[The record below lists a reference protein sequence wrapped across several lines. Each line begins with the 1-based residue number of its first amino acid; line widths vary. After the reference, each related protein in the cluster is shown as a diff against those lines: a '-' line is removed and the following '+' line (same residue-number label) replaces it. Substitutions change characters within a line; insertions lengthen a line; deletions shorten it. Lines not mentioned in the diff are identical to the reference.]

1 MNAISATAISYI
13 RRSSKSDE
21 KTVSL
26 DAQVDSVSKY
36 AGEAGLV
43 LVAQVEDDGV
53 SGGDRERFARIEAA
67 IKASGAEAVVVYH
80 LDRFA
85 RDAAAQ
91 LDILQ
96 AWRRRGI
103 TLHVAGRGP
112 VEVDTASGFLSV
124 GVEGLV
130 AEHYRRVIGEKT
142 RDALARLR
150 REGRRYSGI
159 APYGWAHKDGAL
171 VECAEEIKVLSRIR
185 ALRAGGASVRGIS
198 KALLADGVTARTGR
212 PFAPATLQGLLRR
225 AA

>member
-1 MNAISATAISYI
+1 MIMNAISYI

-26 DAQVDSVSKY
+26 EAQVEAVEKY

-43 LVAQVEDDGV
+43 LVSQVVDDGV
-53 SGGDRERFARIEAA
+53 SGGNRERFARIEAA
-67 IKASGAEAVVVYH
+67 LKSSGARALVVYH

-96 AWRRRGI
+96 AWRKRGI
-103 TLHVAGRGP
+103 VLHVAGRGA

-124 GVEGLV
+124 GVEGIV
-130 AEHYRRVIGEKT
+130 AEHFRRAVSEKT
-142 RDALARLR
+142 RDALGKLQRD
-150 REGRRYSGI
+150 GRRFSGRI
-159 APYGWAHKDGAL
+159 PYGYAL
-171 VECAEEIKVLSRIR
+171 KRGGWLVVNPGEQLTLARIR
-185 ALRAGGASVRGIS
+185 DLRLKGLSVRGIAR
-198 KALLADGVTARTGR
+198 ALEEDGINARGGR
-212 PFAPATLQGLLRR
+212 PFAPSTIQGLLKR